1 MDLIIKNGTI
11 VSPTAT
17 FKADVCV
24 DNGKIVA
31 ITADAGTD
39 ADNVADA
46 SGKMVLPGA
55 IDAHTHLAM
64 PFGGTI
70 SSDDYYAGTRAAA
83 CGGTTT
89 VFDFI
94 LQDFGETMVD
104 AIKRR
109 DALCAPDAAVD
120 YAFHVAVKD
129 VSNGLID
136 TIEDAVNY
144 GVSSF
149 KVFMVY
155 DFGVT
160 DGVFYKVLEKAKSC
174 GAMISVHAENKQ
186 LIDVLTERYLSEGKT
201 SAWYHY
207 MSRPEFVESEADIRA
222 IQLAKSLDSK
232 LYIVHLA
239 NKEGVQAVERARNE
253 GYQIYAET
261 CPQYLEFTSEVY
273 KRADGRNFVCS
284 PPMKG
289 EESRLALWEAIKKG
303 LITTIATDHCPFQ
316 SYEKDWGKDDFTK
329 IPNGCAGIENM
340 YPYMLSAAN
349 EGKITFNKAVELC
362 SYNPAK
368 IFGCDAKG
376 AIEVGKDADI
386 VIYDPTKDFTITND
400 KMHSD
405 CDHTIWEGIKV
416 KGYPEAT
423 YSRGKLVFMDGEF
436 LGERGWGKF
445 IKRSSSGN
453 L

>member
-1 MDLIIKNGTI
+1 MLTSDEGRGK
-11 VSPTAT
+11 PT
-17 FKADVCV
+17 
-24 DNGKIVA
+24 
-31 ITADAGTD
+31 
-39 ADNVADA
+39 
-46 SGKMVLPGA
+46 
-55 IDAHTHLAM
+55 
-64 PFGGTI
+64 
-70 SSDDYYAGTRAAA
+70 
-83 CGGTTT
+83 
-89 VFDFI
+89 
-94 LQDFGETMVD
+94 
-104 AIKRR
+104 
-109 DALCAPDAAVD
+109 
-120 YAFHVAVKD
+120 
-129 VSNGLID
+129 
-136 TIEDAVNY
+136 
-144 GVSSF
+144 
-149 KVFMVY
+149 
-155 DFGVT
+155 
-160 DGVFYKVLEKAKSC
+160 
-174 GAMISVHAENKQ
+174 
-186 LIDVLTERYLSEGKT
+186 
-201 SAWYHY
+201 
-207 MSRPEFVESEADIRA
+207 
-222 IQLAKSLDSK
+222 
-232 LYIVHLA
+232 
-239 NKEGVQAVERARNE
+239 
-253 GYQIYAET
+253 
-261 CPQYLEFTSEVY
+261 
-273 KRADGRNFVCS
+273 CS
-284 PPMKG
+284 
-289 EESRLALWEAIKKG
+289 IKKG

-423 YSRGKLVFMDGEF
+423 YSRGKLVFKDGEF

>member
-24 DNGKIVA
+24 DKGKIVA

-39 ADNVADA
+39 ADNVVDA

-109 DALCAPDAAVD
+109 DAMCAPDAAVD

-129 VSNGLID
+129 VSNGLLD

-207 MSRPEFVESEADIRA
+207 MSRPEFVEGEADIRA

-239 NKEGVQAVERARNE
+239 NKEGIEAVERARNE
-253 GYQIYAET
+253 GYEIYAET

-423 YSRGKLVFMDGEF
+423 YSRGKLVFKDGEF

>member
-207 MSRPEFVESEADIRA
+207 MSRPEFVEDEADIRA

-303 LITTIATDHCPFQ
+303 LITTIATDHCPFR

>member
-39 ADNVADA
+39 ADKAVDA

-207 MSRPEFVESEADIRA
+207 MSRPEFVEGEADIRA

-289 EESRLALWEAIKKG
+289 KESRLALWEAIKKG

-423 YSRGKLVFMDGEF
+423 YSRGTLVFKDGEF